1 MRDGADR
8 CVLLE
13 MQAILRGLRGRT
25 DTRIGA
31 ISRWVFFESICA
43 ARSTDKWP
51 KWTLYKEKT
60 KNTGFARAKAER
72 ERCLVG
78 RRGRRKQAH
87 YKHARP
93 SDWKFPTLQTS

>member
-31 ISRWVFFESICA
+31 ISRRVFSSLFAVPEIPISGQSGHSIKEKQKTWVFGE
-43 ARSTDKWP
+43 
-51 KWTLYKEKT
+51 
-60 KNTGFARAKAER
+60 
-72 ERCLVG
+72 
-78 RRGRRKQAH
+78 Q
-87 YKHARP
+87 RP
-93 SDWKFPTLQTS
+93 SGIVAGCRGLEIGERRMKDMPNQLTGDVLHCKS

>member
-31 ISRWVFFESICA
+31 ISRRVFSSLFALPEIPISGQSGHSI
-43 ARSTDKWP
+43 
-51 KWTLYKEKT
+51 KEKQ
-60 KNTGFARAKAER
+60 KHGFLASK
-72 ERCLVG
+72 G
-78 RRGRRKQAH
+78 QAGSSLG
-87 YKHARP
+87 AVV
-93 SDWKFPTLQTS
+93 WKLEKGA